1 MPLQEL
7 PYDYAFIGMGCA
19 NSLIL
24 LELDRAGLLVGKRIV
39 VYEPEQKKANDRT
52 FCFWLEPKVLQD
64 AGLDKIVSHSWSAV
78 KVNELSAQSL
88 AGKKYFYLRADALYA
103 HTSQLLSQYD
113 VTLRQELLQDYP
125 KALAHFVFDSRPP
138 HFDINHQIDV
148 QISQSFYGWLV
159 ETEAPIF
166 DPEVFTMMDFSIPQ
180 NGHTQFL
187 YVLPFDTRQAL
198 IEPTRF
204 GEVLI
209 SEQEATHVIEK
220 FLEERNTPFQ
230 ILEKEQGCIPMCS
243 AALQNEA
250 LPKNW
255 FRTGAGSGQLK
266 PSTGYSF
273 VRSLTDAQCIVK
285 SIGLTPA
292 KLNRRK
298 SPNRFSYYD
307 RLLLSII
314 AKKPEKGKEIFTKLF
329 QYNTA
334 AKVLNFLDEKSTP
347 FQEMRLMS
355 TLPILLFLNA
365 AIFDA
370 IGKFGSFLAKRSVA
384 FYMTITLLVFQQFQ
398 LGMLSNLILI
408 VGLLSIGL
416 PHGALDHLYSV
427 SNKLRIPWRFVG
439 VYLGLGL
446 LVLLLWY
453 LLPVIALLIFLAY
466 TAWHFGQ
473 ADFEIWNLRSG
484 FTSFF
489 WGSLV
494 LALILGSHWIET
506 NQILNQMGIEI
517 PKYLSFSFDFSQIN
531 TGLLAILGMLLL
543 FTRSFFSRIIETIV
557 VLILGMGLPLLPA
570 FVSYFVFQHS
580 LHGWFHLSNKLKLN
594 HQKMWFQALPFT
606 LGALVL
612 FGVYLYLIQ
621 EPNWGQVFIFLSALS
636 FPHVYYMHKSYQKPH

>member
-1 MPLQEL
+1 
-7 PYDYAFIGMGCA
+7 
-19 NSLIL
+19 
-24 LELDRAGLLVGKRIV
+24 
-39 VYEPEQKKANDRT
+39 
-52 FCFWLEPKVLQD
+52 
-64 AGLDKIVSHSWSAV
+64 
-78 KVNELSAQSL
+78 
-88 AGKKYFYLRADALYA
+88 
-103 HTSQLLSQYD
+103 
-113 VTLRQELLQDYP
+113 
-125 KALAHFVFDSRPP
+125 
-138 HFDINHQIDV
+138 
-148 QISQSFYGWLV
+148 
-159 ETEAPIF
+159 
-166 DPEVFTMMDFSIPQ
+166 
-180 NGHTQFL
+180 
-187 YVLPFDTRQAL
+187 
-198 IEPTRF
+198 
-204 GEVLI
+204 
-209 SEQEATHVIEK
+209 
-220 FLEERNTPFQ
+220 
-230 ILEKEQGCIPMCS
+230 MCS

-273 VRSLTDAQCIVK
+273 VRSLTDAQRIVK
-285 SIGLTPA
+285 SLGLNAA

-298 SPNRFSYYD
+298 SPQRFSYYD

-314 AKKPEKGKEIFTKLF
+314 SKKPEKGKEIFTKLF
-329 QYNTA
+329 QHNTA

-347 FQEMRLMS
+347 FQELRLMS

-365 AIFDA
+365 ALFDA
-370 IGKFGSFLAKRSVA
+370 IGKFRSFLAKRSVA
-384 FYMTITLLVFQQFQ
+384 FYMTITLLVIQQFQ
-398 LGMLSNLILI
+398 FGMLSNLILI

-473 ADFEIWNLRSG
+473 ADFEIWKWRSG
-484 FTSFF
+484 LKSFV

-494 LALILGSHWIET
+494 LALILGSHWLET

-517 PKYLSFSFDFSQIN
+517 PKYIDFSFDFSQTI
-531 TGLLAILGMLLL
+531 TGLLAILGLLLL

-557 VLILGMGLPLLPA
+557 VLILGLWLPLLPA
-570 FVSYFVFQHS
+570 FVCYFVFQHS
-580 LHGWFHLSNKLKLN
+580 LHGWLHLREKLKLN
-594 HQKMWFQALPFT
+594 HQKMWLQALPFT
-606 LGALVL
+606 LGALGL
-612 FGVYLYLIQ
+612 FGAYLYLIQ